1 MKVWI
6 VLEKDRGMGSWAEV
20 FSSKEKAEAAYNGN
34 SNIDIIY
41 ETEIDELYNK
51 LDPKKRVA

>member
-20 FSSKEKAEAAYNGN
+20 FSSKEKAEASYNDN
-34 SNIDIIY
+34 SNIEIY

-51 LDPKKRVA
+51 IANKA